1 MQIQINPFTVRK
13 RFALKIS
20 RGSKTHNTNIWVSVE
35 HDGITG
41 WGEATPFS
49 TGTSVQTTG
58 EIVAALKV
66 IVPILEL
73 FSPLE
78 RQQMQTTLAKS
89 GISLPSAA
97 RAALDM
103 ACYDWLGKSVNC
115 PLWQLWGLDRQHIP
129 ATSVTIGISSPE
141 AARER
146 LRHWQE
152 MLPVRY
158 LKVKLGSLEGI
169 EADRAMLD
177 ALLEVV
183 PEGCKVYVDAN
194 GGWNVKQAIAMA
206 GTLKEWG
213 IEYIEQPLAPG
224 REQDLIQLYEKS
236 PLPIFVDESCHTRTD
251 IPLLAD
257 RIHGINIKL
266 MKAGGLSEAMAMI
279 HTARA
284 CGLQVMLG
292 CYSDSSL
299 SNTAASH
306 LGALVDYL
314 DLDSHLNLIDDPFT
328 GATLQDSCLIPNS
341 HPGLGVTRND
351 S

>member
-1 MQIQINPFTVRK
+1 MDIRIASFTIHK
-13 RFALKIS
+13 RFALNIS
-20 RGSKTHNTNIWVSVE
+20 RGRKTQSTNLRVSVK
-35 HDGITG
+35 HDGMVG

-49 TGTSVQTTG
+49 TGGITQTFPS
-58 EIVAALKV
+58 IIAALDAIVPLLQPFSPRERQKIKV
-66 IVPILEL
+66 I
-73 FSPLE
+73 
-78 RQQMQTTLAKS
+78 LAKS
-89 GISLPSAA
+89 GIILPSAA

-103 ACYDWLGKSVNC
+103 ACYDWLGKSVNRS
-115 PLWQLWGLDRQHIP
+115 LWQLWGLDRQQIP
-129 ATSVTIGISSPE
+129 PTSVTIGISSPE

-158 LKVKLGSLEGI
+158 LKVKLGSPEGI
-169 EADRAMLD
+169 EADRAMLN
-177 ALLEVV
+177 ALLEVA

-194 GGWNVKQAIAMA
+194 GGWNLKQAIAMA

-213 IEYIEQPLAPG
+213 IEYIEQPLPPG
-224 REQDLIQLYEKS
+224 QEQDLIQLYEKS

-328 GATLQDSCLIPNS
+328 GATLQDSRLVPNS
-341 HPGLGVTRND
+341 DPGLGVTRHD